1 MCFLCSVWGSGY
13 ITFSSPTLTPLGI
26 GCPVPRI
33 PAEANPLADHV
44 SATRI
49 LCGALVFPTIA
60 TIVGK
65 LMFSSVNS
73 NLQRTIL
80 VRFSIVCFMN
90 NYNTAI
96 WSVVGGG
103 RKSRK
108 LHKLIWNLSCIW
120 LRERVFFKV
129 AYLGSRQATRVWET
143 LSLWLKLVSI
153 LDKAETCSWYCTRQ
167 ILAVIKGDN
176 EDEGPASS
184 KNNLCMG
191 RLGFILSTFSY

>member
-1 MCFLCSVWGSGY
+1 MHFLCSLLRQY
-13 ITFSSPTLTPLGI
+13 RLCNLFSPVLIPSGI

-80 VRFSIVCFMN
+80 VRF
-90 NYNTAI
+90 NT
-96 WSVVGGG
+96 
-103 RKSRK
+103 
-108 LHKLIWNLSCIW
+108 LFHKLL
-120 LRERVFFKV
+120 
-129 AYLGSRQATRVWET
+129 Y
-143 LSLWLKLVSI
+143 
-153 LDKAETCSWYCTRQ
+153 
-167 ILAVIKGDN
+167 
-176 EDEGPASS
+176 
-184 KNNLCMG
+184 
-191 RLGFILSTFSY
+191 

>member
-1 MCFLCSVWGSGY
+1 MQRY
-13 ITFSSPTLTPLGI
+13 FSYSDLLALTLHSSLGI

-80 VRFSIVCFMN
+80 VR
-90 NYNTAI
+90 
-96 WSVVGGG
+96 
-103 RKSRK
+103 
-108 LHKLIWNLSCIW
+108 W
-120 LRERVFFKV
+120 L
-129 AYLGSRQATRVWET
+129 
-143 LSLWLKLVSI
+143 
-153 LDKAETCSWYCTRQ
+153 
-167 ILAVIKGDN
+167 
-176 EDEGPASS
+176 
-184 KNNLCMG
+184 
-191 RLGFILSTFSY
+191 

>member
-1 MCFLCSVWGSGY
+1 MGSNVLSRFILRRSGCV
-13 ITFSSPTLTPLGI
+13 TFSSPILTPLGI

-80 VRFSIVCFMN
+80 VRFNIVCFIN
-90 NYNTAI
+90 YYNTGI
-96 WSVVGGG
+96 
-103 RKSRK
+103 
-108 LHKLIWNLSCIW
+108 
-120 LRERVFFKV
+120 
-129 AYLGSRQATRVWET
+129 
-143 LSLWLKLVSI
+143 
-153 LDKAETCSWYCTRQ
+153 
-167 ILAVIKGDN
+167 
-176 EDEGPASS
+176 
-184 KNNLCMG
+184 
-191 RLGFILSTFSY
+191 